1 MVTVVTLKHS
11 GDLFEENL
19 RLSSLSLFVKHSFA
33 LDRPEQN
40 VHSADKL
47 IVIIF
52 KQIVIILKKNSEVN
66 WAFDCSGEKI
76 QRSWLF

>member
-52 KQIVIILKKNSEVN
+52 KQIVIILKKISEVN
-66 WAFDCSGEKI
+66 
-76 QRSWLF
+76 